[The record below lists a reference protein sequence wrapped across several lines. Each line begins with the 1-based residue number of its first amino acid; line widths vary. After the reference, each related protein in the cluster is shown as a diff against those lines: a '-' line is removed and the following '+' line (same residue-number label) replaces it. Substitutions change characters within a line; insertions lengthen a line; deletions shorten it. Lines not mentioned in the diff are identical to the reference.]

1 MYIETSTN
9 ICQPQHEF
17 KQIYYDDDDDDD
29 DDDKHI
35 IDSMLI
41 HFPEI
46 SISLP
51 PPPKAVSLIFFLT
64 YLIIIIIKKYKLHA
78 YKSKQKSGSEP
89 KLNPYEV

>member
-9 ICQPQHEF
+9 ISQPQHEF
-17 KQIYYDDDDDDD
+17 KQIYYNDDDD

-41 HFPEI
+41 HFSEI

-51 PPPKAVSLIFFLT
+51 PKAVSLIFFFFLT
-64 YLIIIIIKKYKLHA
+64 YLIIIIIKKYKTHA
-78 YKSKQKSGSEP
+78 YKRKQKSGSEP
-89 KLNPYEV
+89 KLNPYELN